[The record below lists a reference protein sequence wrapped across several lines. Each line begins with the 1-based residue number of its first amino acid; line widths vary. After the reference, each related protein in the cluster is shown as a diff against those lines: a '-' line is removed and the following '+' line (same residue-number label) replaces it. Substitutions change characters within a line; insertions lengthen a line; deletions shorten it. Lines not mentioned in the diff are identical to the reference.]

1 MIQLAE
7 CAVKALVWLF
17 GASIFSFLNVV
28 IYRVPRQI
36 SFVRG
41 YSHCPDCGHR
51 LSGFDMVPV
60 FSWLFL
66 RGRCRY
72 CGEKVSSR
80 YTWIEL
86 IGGCIALLC
95 VFKIGYN
102 LEAII
107 IFAFL
112 GMLTVVAFVDID
124 TMEIPNG
131 FVIAILII
139 SVISTVTVPGISLVE
154 RLIGMISVSLPLL
167 LITLVIP
174 GAFGGGDIKL
184 MAACGLLLGWK
195 LSLVSLF
202 LAILTGGMYGIYLLA
217 ARKKGRKEH
226 FAFGPFLCVGMFAA
240 LFWGEALTAWY
251 LGLCGF

>member
-1 MIQLAE
+1 MIQMAE
-7 CAVKALVWLF
+7 CVIMAFVWLF

-28 IYRVPRQI
+28 IYRVPRKM
-36 SFVRG
+36 SFIRG
-41 YSHCPDCGHR
+41 YSHCPDCNHQ
-51 LSGFDMVPV
+51 LSGPDMIPV

-72 CGEKVSSR
+72 CGGKVSSR

-86 IGGCIALLC
+86 TGGCIALLC

-102 LEAII
+102 LEALTS
-107 IFAFL
+107 FAFL

-131 FVIAILII
+131 FVLAILLIGLVSI
-139 SVISTVTVPGISLVE
+139 VIMPGITLAE

-184 MAACGLLLGWK
+184 MGACGLLLGWR
-195 LSLVSLF
+195 LNLISLF
-202 LAILTGGMYGIYLLA
+202 LAVLTGGLYGIYLLGT
-217 ARKKGRKEH
+217 RKKGRKEH

-240 LFWGEALTAWY
+240 LFWGNQLADWY
-251 LGLCGF
+251 LRLCGF